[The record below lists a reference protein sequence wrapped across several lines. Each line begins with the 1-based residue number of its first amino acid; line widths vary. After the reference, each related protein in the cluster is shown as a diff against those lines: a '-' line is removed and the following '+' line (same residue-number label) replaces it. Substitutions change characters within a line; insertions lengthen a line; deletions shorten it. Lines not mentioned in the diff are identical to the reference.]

1 MKVLVTIFAVL
12 LVAPVVLLVSIAMGP
27 AALVILFV
35 VGIALIMA
43 GPVWLVDRA
52 RSYITSR
59 RTPVPPLDT

>member
-1 MKVLVTIFAVL
+1 MKALLTIFAVL
-12 LVAPVVLLVSIAMGP
+12 LMAPVVLLVSIALGP

-52 RSYITSR
+52 RSHGAR
-59 RTPVPPLDT
+59 RTPVPPRDT

>member
-1 MKVLVTIFAVL
+1 MKVLLTIFVVVL
-12 LVAPVVLLVSIAMGP
+12 MAPVVLLVSIAMGP
-27 AALVILFV
+27 AALVILFI

-52 RSYITSR
+52 RSHNAR

>member
-52 RSYITSR
+52 RSYHAR